1 MKELMPFVRS
11 YTKNSL
17 DVITDIK
24 LLTLLEN
31 VLLFLADAKSMYTN
45 IDTDIGLESIKR
57 FLQDN
62 RNNLPTNFPTDLFQ
76 QVLEAVMKNN
86 IFHFA
91 DTYWLQLTGTA
102 MGTPTTCSYASITY
116 GQHENTEILTTF
128 SPHLLYYRRYIDD
141 IFGIWVPPTTN
152 NIETWE
158 MFKTK
163 LNSWGKLE
171 WVVETPSHH
180 TVFLDLNLQMIDN
193 KIHTNTSQ
201 KALNLYLYIP
211 PRSAHPPSCL
221 KGLVTGE
228 L

>member
-1 MKELMPFVRS
+1 
-11 YTKNSL
+11 
-17 DVITDIK
+17 
-24 LLTLLEN
+24 
-31 VLLFLADAKSMYTN
+31 
-45 IDTDIGLESIKR
+45 
-57 FLQDN
+57 
-62 RNNLPTNFPTDLFQ
+62 
-76 QVLEAVMKNN
+76 MKNN

-102 MGTPTTCSYASITY
+102 MGTPTACSYASITY
-116 GQHENTEILTTF
+116 GQHENN
-128 SPHLLYYRRYIDD
+128 YRRYIDD

-193 KIHTNTSQ
+193 KIHTNTFQ